1 MLIINN
7 TVLIQLEI
15 WGFGL
20 FFPEMGNHL
29 KLGGGEVTQGQ
40 DPGHDHQDKAKIAS
54 MYFNFKITCF

>member
-1 MLIINN
+1 MLNN

-15 WGFGL
+15 WGFV

-29 KLGGGEVTQGQ
+29 NLGEGEVTQGQ
-40 DPGHDHQDKAKIAS
+40 DPGHNRQGKAKIAS